1 MHPLQ
6 LKQCEINWKYCTWV
20 SFRIQ
25 LMPCFFLSPIQF
37 ISFAQSCP
45 TFGDPTD
52 CSTPGFPVHN
62 QLLELVQTHVHW
74 VGDAMQSLIL
84 YHLLLLLPLILP
96 SIRVSS
102 NESVLCITWPKY
114 WSFSLSISPS
124 SENSGLISFRMKYFD
139 ILAIQGI
146 LKSIL

>member
-1 MHPLQ
+1 MRSLCNYSLHIYVFTLQTMHPLQ
-6 LKQCEINWKYCTWV
+6 LKQCEIHWKYCTCV

-45 TFGDPTD
+45 TLCNPTD

-74 VGDAMQSLIL
+74 VGDAMQPLIL
-84 YHLLLLLPLILP
+84 CHPLLLLSSIFP

-102 NESVLCITWPKY
+102 NESVLSIRWPKV
-114 WSFSLSISPS
+114 L
-124 SENSGLISFRMKYFD
+124 EL
-139 ILAIQGI
+139 
-146 LKSIL
+146 